1 MVCWSHSQCRA
12 EALDSHLSVVK
23 RDHEQ
28 ISQIEEH
35 RIRTDAAF
43 EEAKRKEKA
52 LQEENARQ
60 EKARQE
66 KAKAEAA
73 AVITVSS
80 YFLGSL
86 QLILLLKVV
95 GNTQEVLPWMLPF
108 FYYQNK
114 FILAKYI
121 KG

>member
-1 MVCWSHSQCRA
+1 MVCWSHSHCRA

-52 LQEENARQ
+52 LQEE
-60 EKARQE
+60 KARQE

-73 AVITVSS
+73 AVITVAS

-95 GNTQEVLPWMLPF
+95 GNTQEVL
-108 FYYQNK
+108 
-114 FILAKYI
+114 
-121 KG
+121 